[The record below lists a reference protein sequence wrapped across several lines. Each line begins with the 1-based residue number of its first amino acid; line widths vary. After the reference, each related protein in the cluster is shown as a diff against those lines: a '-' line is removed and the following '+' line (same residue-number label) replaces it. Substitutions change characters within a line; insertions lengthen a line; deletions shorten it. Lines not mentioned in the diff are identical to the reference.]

1 MVEIPES
8 LLRRS
13 AEAKAKALGVPVE
26 QVLAEMKGEG
36 PPVEVSL
43 ADAKDN
49 AVADATAAAATAA
62 DAEDVSSAE
71 DASSAEEVAA
81 ADATAADGDGA
92 TDDPAAPD
100 TEEVE
105 LGEDAPEPVEET
117 PEEGE
122 ADAPTPEVEAD
133 MDQDVAPEEPK
144 EAVSSAPADDASSA
158 DDASAAE
165 EVAVADATAPDEVPA
180 ESPAAM
186 VAEAGSVAVA
196 EAEASS
202 ADTEAEEDADA
213 IATDDEP
220 IPAVDIEDP
229 GAPSGNGA
237 SGNGKVASVVSPR
250 PTVPPAG
257 LPDGVRTQRLLTVV
271 KARAIQNVKAEP
283 TDKVNTWPHLMLM
296 EFGAI
301 LAITGFLIILAVI
314 IHSPLLE
321 PANFNATPNP
331 SKAPWY
337 FLGLQELLSYF
348 DPQIAGVTVPTIVGL
363 IGFMMVPYVDKN
375 PSTRPTDRKFAIL
388 LYSIFLA
395 GAATLTIIG
404 VLFRGQGFNFSY
416 PWEDGVFFDDL
427 KDWVHFE

>member
-36 PPVEVSL
+36 PPVEIPQ
-43 ADAKDN
+43 K
-49 AVADATAAAATAA
+49 
-62 DAEDVSSAE
+62 EP
-71 DASSAEEVAA
+71 
-81 ADATAADGDGA
+81 
-92 TDDPAAPD
+92 DPAAAQ

-105 LGEDAPEPVEET
+105 LGDDAPDPVEEVPAVEDAGAET
-117 PEEGE
+117 PEI
-122 ADAPTPEVEAD
+122 EAD
-133 MDQDVAPEEPK
+133 MEQDVAPAEPK
-144 EAVSSAPADDASSA
+144 VAENPPA
-158 DDASAAE
+158 E
-165 EVAVADATAPDEVPA
+165 

-186 VAEAGSVAVA
+186 VAAASADSEAAASADS
-196 EAEASS
+196 EAASS
-202 ADTEAEEDADA
+202 ADAEPVAGAVTTAIDAA
-213 IATDDEP
+213 PA
-220 IPAVDIEDP
+220 PAVEIEDP
-229 GAPSGNGA
+229 AAPEANGSSNG
-237 SGNGKVASVVSPR
+237 SGNGKVAAVVSPR

-301 LAITGFLIILAVI
+301 LAITGLLVIMAVV

-337 FLGLQELLSYF
+337 FLGL
-348 DPQIAGVTVPTIVGL
+348 
-363 IGFMMVPYVDKN
+363 
-375 PSTRPTDRKFAIL
+375 
-388 LYSIFLA
+388 
-395 GAATLTIIG
+395 
-404 VLFRGQGFNFSY
+404 
-416 PWEDGVFFDDL
+416 
-427 KDWVHFE
+427 